1 MNPRFTIVLT
11 LLSLFVLLALVLPS
25 TPARSQRER
34 GVVVE
39 LHGLRSNRGRVLGAL
54 FASAGDWTVYG
65 RQVAVCSSR
74 VVSRRAYCV
83 LDVPPGTYGFACF
96 HDENDND
103 TLDTNLFGLPD
114 EGFGFSNDAPTPMR
128 APTWDE
134 VRFEH
139 ADPIDVIT
147 VRVRYGL

>member
-1 MNPRFTIVLT
+1 MNPRFALVSILVSLTVLT
-11 LLSLFVLLALVLPS
+11 VALVPS
-25 TPARSQRER
+25 HRARSQSER

-39 LHGLRSNRGRVLGAL
+39 IHGLHSNRGRVLGAL
-54 FASAGDWTVYG
+54 FASPGDWTIAG

-74 VVSRRAYCV
+74 IVSRRAYCV

-96 HDENDND
+96 HDENEND

-128 APTWDE
+128 APSWEE

-139 ADPIDVIT
+139 VDPVDVIT
-147 VRVRYGL
+147 VRIRYGL